1 MGTADRARL
10 ALIQEKRSLSLFLM
24 SDTRN
29 TVEKFAGAAK
39 KRACRMACR
48 LGRKPVLRRPIF
60 IIGCGRS
67 GTTILGNTLAV
78 HPSVTYLNEYRHLWA
93 NAYPAIDVWSSRAR
107 ERGGRIDLAES
118 ACTQKRNRRLRA
130 SFYCETLVTGRP
142 RLVEKLPTNN
152 FRLPFVDAIFP
163 DALFVHLLRSGLEV
177 ARSIEKMGQ
186 QDLWY
191 GHNDYKWKALE
202 AYAGRSERYR
212 DLPALCDTPRRR
224 GLLEWRMSVE
234 TAVEFFNALPAE
246 RHISLTYEELLDR
259 PVEIIRRIEEFTGLA
274 PSKTV
279 HSFAEANLQRR
290 SPRIDVTHLSDVE
303 ERLVG
308 DLMRRLGYLR

>member
-1 MGTADRARL
+1 MSNTRSMG
-10 ALIQEKRSLSLFLM
+10 
-24 SDTRN
+24 
-29 TVEKFAGAAK
+29 EKFAGAAK
-39 KRACRMACR
+39 KRACRLACR
-48 LGRKPVLRRPIF
+48 LGRKPILKRPVF

-78 HPSVTYLNEYRHLWA
+78 HASVTYLNEYRHLWA
-93 NAYPAIDVWSSRAR
+93 NAYPASDVWSSRAR
-107 ERGGRIDLAES
+107 ERGGRVDLTES
-118 ACTQKRNRRLRA
+118 VCTPERNRRLRA
-130 SFYCETLVTGRP
+130 NFYCETFVTGRP
-142 RLVEKLPTNN
+142 RLVEKFPVNN

-186 QDLWY
+186 EGLWY
-191 GHNDYKWKALE
+191 GHDDYKWKALE

-212 DLPALCDTPRRR
+212 DLPALCDTARRR

-234 TAVEFFNALPAE
+234 TAVDFFDALPAE
-246 RHISLTYEELLDR
+246 RHVSLTYEELLDR
-259 PVEIIRRIEEFTGLA
+259 PVEVIRRIEEFAGLA

-303 ERLVG
+303 ERLAG
-308 DLMRRLGYLR
+308 DLMRRLDYLR